1 MNSDRNNEQDE
12 SIIKFFEE
20 NNIIYEK
27 NYLFVMGFVKVEPID
42 YFIRA
47 ITFRFMPLHYIV
59 LFEKDEIKFYGF
71 KAFKFHPNPELIIKK
86 SEIAEIKLTNNNF
99 LGKLKIFTK
108 SSEEKI
114 KTYDF
119 KVIVG
124 NRKWTK
130 ENLEY
135 LRNSEWSS
143 KMI

>member
-27 NYLFVMGFVKVEPID
+27 NYLFVMGFVKVEPMD

-47 ITFRFMPLHYIV
+47 ITFRFMPQHYIV
-59 LFEKDEIKFYGF
+59 LFEKD
-71 KAFKFHPNPELIIKK
+71 
-86 SEIAEIKLTNNNF
+86 EIKLTNNNF